1 MQEKT
6 TMLKKLIAGIR
17 WCCHSR
23 YRRYILFRGYRLL
36 HQRGQSDLVQKCKH
50 QVSLAATGV
59 TTGTASADIFFAARP
74 EANLVIRQYL
84 TKRTG
89 EKSICLS
96 VFNAVG
102 GGVPI
107 HHLPPHTYPVL
118 RALGIPV
125 WGLGSRVRW
134 MVSLLVYWLY
144 GCWMIVKLGRSTAE
158 RNSEL
163 NAGSSAFFQDL
174 PVNAVPDRETSF
186 ERQDLVSWYC
196 RWDQRNPLISS
207 VSHQHKS
214 RVKAV
219 VNGVTLEYRAAGWSG
234 YMGST
239 ARIKYLLWGLR
250 VGFMS
255 LVDLLRGRWW
265 HALLFS
271 QAVMAKRLALSS
283 EETLPAEIW
292 FNHENYKYRPI
303 WTYEAE
309 ARGVKSY
316 LYFYSIN
323 NQTVQPAGHE
333 ISISGYWHLMNW
345 PRCLVWNS
353 QQKEILQQYINMETT
368 YVPAGHMPYSDTNE
382 ELTPLSSPAIAV
394 FDIPSYGNETSFA
407 LGQAYKYQKDH
418 VVEAFYDDIIDA
430 ARANELVVCT
440 KQKTGRKKS
449 HLTARY
455 LHLLEKLEQSPDVCA
470 TEAGIAAHRLIM
482 ATQMTVSAPY
492 SSTSVIAEALGKP
505 GCYYDP
511 TGLLPEM
518 TIFSHGIRIIRS
530 PEALSDWIKKNR
542 PQ

>member
-1 MQEKT
+1 MQENM
-6 TMLKKLIAGIR
+6 TMLKNLVAGIK
-17 WCCHSR
+17 WFCSAR
-23 YRRYILFRGYRLL
+23 YRRYMIFRGYRLL
-36 HQRGQSDLVQKCKH
+36 FQRGQSDLVQKCKH
-50 QVSLAATGV
+50 QVSLVETGV
-59 TTGTASADIFFAARP
+59 THDTASPDIFFASRP
-74 EANLVIRQYL
+74 DADLVIRQFL
-84 TKRTG
+84 SKRTG
-89 EKSICLS
+89 EKSMCIS
-96 VFNAVG
+96 VYNAIG

-107 HHLPPHTYPVL
+107 HHLPPHTYSLL
-118 RALGIPV
+118 RELGIPV
-125 WGLGSRVRW
+125 WAFGSRIRW
-134 MVSLLVYWLY
+134 MLGLLVYWLY
-144 GCWMIVKLGRSTAE
+144 GCWIFVKLGFPVADK
-158 RNSEL
+158 NSET

-174 PVNAVPDRETSF
+174 PLNALPDRETPF

-196 RWDQRNPLISS
+196 RWDKRNPLIRT
-207 VSHQHKS
+207 VTHQHKN
-214 RVKAV
+214 RVNTV
-219 VNGVTLEYRAAGWSG
+219 VNGISLEYRAAGWSG
-234 YMGST
+234 YMSSS

-255 LVDLLRGRWW
+255 LVDLLSGRWW

-353 QQKEILQQYINMETT
+353 QQKEILQQYINMETA
-368 YVPAGHMPYSDTNE
+368 YVQAGHMPYSDTNE

-530 PEALSDWIKKNR
+530 PEALSDWMKKNR

>member
-6 TMLKKLIAGIR
+6 KMLKKLIAGIR

-36 HQRGQSDLVQKCKH
+36 HQRGRSNLVQKCKH

-59 TTGTASADIFFAARP
+59 TTGTASPDIFFAARP
-74 EANLVIRQYL
+74 EADLVIRQYL

-125 WGLGSRVRW
+125 WGLGSQVRW
-134 MVSLLVYWLY
+134 MISLLVYWLY
-144 GCWMIVKLGRSTAE
+144 GCWIFIKLGRSTVKK
-158 RNSEL
+158 NSEL

-174 PVNAVPDRETSF
+174 PVNAFPDSETSF
-186 ERQDLVSWYC
+186 ERQDIVSWYC
-196 RWDQRNPLISS
+196 RWDQRNPLIRS

-214 RVKAV
+214 PVKAM
-219 VNGVTLEYRAAGWSG
+219 VNGVSLEYRDGGWSG
-234 YMGST
+234 YMSSNV
-239 ARIKYLLWGLR
+239 RMKYLLWGLR

-271 QAVMAKRLALSS
+271 QAVMAKRVALSS
-283 EETLPAEIW
+283 EGTLPAEVW
-292 FNHENYKYRPI
+292 FNHENYRFRPI
-303 WTYEAE
+303 WSYEAE
-309 ARGVKSY
+309 VRGVKSY
-316 LYFYSIN
+316 LYFYSVN

-353 QQKEILQQYINMETT
+353 HQKEILQQYINMEIE
-368 YVPAGHMPYSDTNE
+368 YVPAGSVPYTDTNE

-394 FDIPSYGNETSFA
+394 FDIPCYGNEITFA
-407 LGQAYKYQKDH
+407 LGQAYKYQKNH
-418 VVEAFYDDIIDA
+418 VVETFYNDIINA
-430 ARANELVVCT
+430 ARANQLLVCT
-440 KQKTGRKKS
+440 KQKPGRKKS
-449 HLTARY
+449 HLTAKY
-455 LHLLEKLEQSPDVCA
+455 LRLLKKLEQSSNVYA
-470 TEAGIAAHRLIM
+470 INAGIAPHRLIM
-482 ATQMTVSAPY
+482 VTQLTISLPY
-492 SSTSVIAEALGKP
+492 SSTSVIAKALGKP
-505 GCYYDP
+505 ACFYDP
-511 TGLLPEM
+511 TGLLPEI
-518 TIFSHGIRIIRS
+518 TIFSHGIRVIRS
-530 PEALSDWIKKNR
+530 PKDLSDWIRINQ
-542 PQ
+542 P

>member
-1 MQEKT
+1 
-6 TMLKKLIAGIR
+6 MLKKLIAGIR

-36 HQRGQSDLVQKCKH
+36 HQRGRSDLVQKCKH

-59 TTGTASADIFFAARP
+59 TTGTASPDIFFAARP
-74 EANLVIRQYL
+74 EADLVIRQYL

-158 RNSEL
+158 KNSEL

-196 RWDQRNPLISS
+196 RWDQRNPLIRS

-219 VNGVTLEYRAAGWSG
+219 VNGVSLEYRAAGWSG
-234 YMGST
+234 YMGSS

-353 QQKEILQQYINMETT
+353 QQKEILQQYIYMETA

-530 PEALSDWIKKNR
+530 PEALSDWMKKNR

>member
-158 RNSEL
+158 RYSEL

-234 YMGST
+234 DMGST

-455 LHLLEKLEQSPDVCA
+455 LHLLEKLEQSPDDCA